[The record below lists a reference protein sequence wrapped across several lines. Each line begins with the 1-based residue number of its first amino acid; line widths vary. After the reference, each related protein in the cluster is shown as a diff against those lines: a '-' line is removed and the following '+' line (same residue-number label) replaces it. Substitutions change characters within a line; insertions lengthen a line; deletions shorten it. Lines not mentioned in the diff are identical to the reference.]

1 MLSAG
6 AIARRTIAVIVLIVW
21 VTQILGVAVFAVPD
35 RFDGLESVFLSLLTL
50 AIGIIPVVVVAY
62 LFRGHIPVP
71 TAPPPAPSR
80 SASPARSADEPA
92 GTLLEPLSER
102 ELEVLALVARG
113 RSNKEI
119 ATELVVGV
127 ATVKT
132 HLNNIN
138 RKLDTSS
145 RTEAIAIA
153 RDKGL
158 L

>member
-1 MLSAG
+1 
-6 AIARRTIAVIVLIVW
+6 
-21 VTQILGVAVFAVPD
+21 VAVFAVPD

-62 LFRGHIPVP
+62 LFRGRIPVP
-71 TAPPPAPSR
+71 TAAPPAPSHN
-80 SASPARSADEPA
+80 ASPARSSDEHA

-119 ATELVVGV
+119 ATELVVGI

-153 RDKGL
+153 RDRGL

>member
-1 MLSAG
+1 M
-6 AIARRTIAVIVLIVW
+6 
-21 VTQILGVAVFAVPD
+21 
-35 RFDGLESVFLSLLTL
+35 
-50 AIGIIPVVVVAY
+50 
-62 LFRGHIPVP
+62 
-71 TAPPPAPSR
+71 
-80 SASPARSADEPA
+80 
-92 GTLLEPLSER
+92 
-102 ELEVLALVARG
+102 LALVARG

-119 ATELVVGV
+119 ATELVVGI

-153 RDKGL
+153 RDRGL

>member
-6 AIARRTIAVIVLIVW
+6 AIARRIIAVIVLIVW

-62 LFRGHIPVP
+62 LFRGHITVP
-71 TAPPPAPSR
+71 TAPPPAPSHN
-80 SASPARSADEPA
+80 ASPARSADEPA

-119 ATELVVGV
+119 ATELVVGL

-153 RDKGL
+153 RDRGL